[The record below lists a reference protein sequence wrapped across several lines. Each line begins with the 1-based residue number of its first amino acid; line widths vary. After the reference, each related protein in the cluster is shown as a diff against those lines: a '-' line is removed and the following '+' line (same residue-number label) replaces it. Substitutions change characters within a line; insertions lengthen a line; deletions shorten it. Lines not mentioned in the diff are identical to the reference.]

1 VLPLS
6 VQCDALL
13 DKCRVFRNCQDCR
26 LFDDNPDNFFDICE
40 QMKPWPKT
48 QNRVDFYAESIGRK
62 IKITVVCYDI
72 ADFRLLFMLFY
83 AEK

>member
-1 VLPLS
+1 
-6 VQCDALL
+6 
-13 DKCRVFRNCQDCR
+13 
-26 LFDDNPDNFFDICE
+26 
-40 QMKPWPKT
+40 MKPWPKT
-48 QNRVDFYAESIGRK
+48 QNRVDFYAESIVRK

>member
-1 VLPLS
+1 MTILTI
-6 VQCDALL
+6 
-13 DKCRVFRNCQDCR
+13 
-26 LFDDNPDNFFDICE
+26 FFDICE

-48 QNRVDFYAESIGRK
+48 QNRVDFYAESIVRK

>member
-1 VLPLS
+1 MTILTI
-6 VQCDALL
+6 
-13 DKCRVFRNCQDCR
+13 
-26 LFDDNPDNFFDICE
+26 FFDICE

-48 QNRVDFYAESIGRK
+48 QNRVDFYEESIGRK